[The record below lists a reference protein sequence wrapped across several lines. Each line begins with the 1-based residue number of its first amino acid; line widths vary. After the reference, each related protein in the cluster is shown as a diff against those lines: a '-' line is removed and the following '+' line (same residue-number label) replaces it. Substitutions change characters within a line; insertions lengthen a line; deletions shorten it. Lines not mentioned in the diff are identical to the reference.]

1 MHTVSAP
8 TRGRPL
14 GRALSFRHT
23 LADGQAVT
31 VHTAVYQRSR
41 VALRVVAL
49 DPAEPLAAWCRRASV
64 ADALVGGFFVT
75 PVGTP
80 LGELWIDG
88 ARRAT
93 TPFDAPWH
101 AVRSCVAIDGDRIEL
116 AGRADLPAAPRA
128 DLLQAG
134 PLLVQEGSPATAA
147 GDDREGFSAGN
158 AQFDSDITQ
167 GRHPRAAL
175 GIDDNVLIVVACDG
189 RADHEAGLTLPE
201 LARLMV
207 ALGARDAINLD
218 GGGSAT
224 LIADG
229 RLRNHP
235 RPRLAARPSGRP
247 APGHRAGAGAAG
259 GRSAAC
265 GRRVDPLHPAREA
278 RPGVTL
284 DHPLAPGRPAP
295 CALGGIARRL
305 HEGVGQRVL
314 VVGPHEPAGPRG

>member
-14 GRALSFRHT
+14 GRVHSFRHT
-23 LADGQAVT
+23 LADGALTT
-31 VHTAVYQRSR
+31 VHTAVYHRSQ
-41 VALRVVAL
+41 VALRVVAM
-49 DPAEPLAAWCRRASV
+49 DPAEPLARWCARTGE

-101 AVRSCVAIDGDRIEL
+101 GVRSCVAVDGDRIEI
-116 AGRADLPAAPRA
+116 GERMDLPARPAG

-134 PLLVQEGSPATAA
+134 PLVVRQGRPAAGV
-147 GDDREGFSAGN
+147 GDDREGFSAGSG
-158 AQFDSDITQ
+158 QFDSDITD

-175 GIDDNVLIVVACDG
+175 GIDDNLLIAVVSDG
-189 RADHEAGLTLPE
+189 RADDEAGLTLPE

-207 ALGARDAINLD
+207 GLGARDAINLD

-229 RLRNHP
+229 NLRN
-235 RPRLAARPSGRP
+235 RPRQAWGLDVHGGRP
-247 APGHRAGAGAAG
+247 LASALVLGHRQPAQLPAA
-259 GRSAAC
+259 AA
-265 GRRVDPLHPAREA
+265 
-278 RPGVTL
+278 
-284 DHPLAPGRPAP
+284 
-295 CALGGIARRL
+295 
-305 HEGVGQRVL
+305 
-314 VVGPHEPAGPRG
+314 

>member
-49 DPAEPLAAWCRRASV
+49 DPAEPLAAWCRRAGV

-175 GIDDNVLIVVACDG
+175 GIDDNVLIAVVCDG

-235 RPRLAARPSGRP
+235 RHAWRLDLPGGRP
-247 APGHRAGAGAAG
+247 LATALA
-259 GRSAAC
+259 
-265 GRRVDPLHPAREA
+265 
-278 RPGVTL
+278 
-284 DHPLAPGRPAP
+284 LAPRAAAQPPA
-295 CALGGIARRL
+295 AA
-305 HEGVGQRVL
+305 
-314 VVGPHEPAGPRG
+314 A